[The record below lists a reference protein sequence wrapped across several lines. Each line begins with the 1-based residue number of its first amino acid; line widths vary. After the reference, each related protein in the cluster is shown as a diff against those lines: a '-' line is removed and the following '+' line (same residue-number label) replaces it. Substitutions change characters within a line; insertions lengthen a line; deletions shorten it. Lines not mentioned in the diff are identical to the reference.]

1 MSHRTYHPVRENLP
15 WSRTKLTYSS
25 SAYDVS
31 VCVLKN
37 YHSLNKSKQETNN
50 DYLST
55 RRMFVREFYKQEL
68 TPKLVANAVSTVT
81 RICKICFQIGLFI
94 SSKLIMVGSI
104 N

>member
-1 MSHRTYHPVRENLP
+1 
-15 WSRTKLTYSS
+15 
-25 SAYDVS
+25 
-31 VCVLKN
+31 
-37 YHSLNKSKQETNN
+37 
-50 DYLST
+50 
-55 RRMFVREFYKQEL
+55 MFVREFYKQEL